1 LKNIDKAR
9 IDRAKQRKKRKNNIS
24 RGLAPGGS
32 VGAGSVESGVATPS
46 INTES
51 TEGAE
56 GDAAAATADMQV
68 EGGDEEVPEEKM
80 RERER
85 EMVKDLIKAQE
96 GAVDK
101 GANQT
106 GLYELCGESR
116 TDLHQSFLVWRSV
129 NTGCLTLNSIVRRA
143 WWDFLS

>member
-1 LKNIDKAR
+1 
-9 IDRAKQRKKRKNNIS
+9 
-24 RGLAPGGS
+24 
-32 VGAGSVESGVATPS
+32 
-46 INTES
+46 
-51 TEGAE
+51 
-56 GDAAAATADMQV
+56 MQV

-106 GLYELCGESR
+106 GLYELCGESSL
-116 TDLHQSFLVWRSV
+116 LHF
-129 NTGCLTLNSIVRRA
+129 TLQ
-143 WWDFLS
+143 

>member
-1 LKNIDKAR
+1 MKNIDKAR

-32 VGAGSVESGVATPS
+32 AGSAESGVATPS

-56 GDAAAATADMQV
+56 GDAAAATTTDMQV
-68 EGGDEEVPEEKM
+68 EGGDEEVSEEKM

-106 GLYELCGESR
+106 GLYELCGES
-116 TDLHQSFLVWRSV
+116 
-129 NTGCLTLNSIVRRA
+129 
-143 WWDFLS
+143 

>member
-1 LKNIDKAR
+1 MKNIDKAR

-32 VGAGSVESGVATPS
+32 VGPVESGVATPS
-46 INTES
+46 INTE
-51 TEGAE
+51 TTQGAE
-56 GDAAAATADMQV
+56 GDVAATTTDMQV
-68 EGGDEEVPEEKM
+68 EGGDEEVSEEKM

-106 GLYELCGESR
+106 GLYELCGKS
-116 TDLHQSFLVWRSV
+116 
-129 NTGCLTLNSIVRRA
+129 
-143 WWDFLS
+143 